1 MKIAQFRYALLNT
14 AFQVL
19 SISKITRL
27 IRKFSTCKGI
37 IFTLHRV
44 LPDKVAPF
52 QPNAILQITPQFLE
66 DTIIKARE
74 LGFDIVNLDEAQRRI
89 CSKQKEKPF
98 VVFTFDDAYR
108 DNLIYA
114 LPILQKH
121 KCPFTLYVPT
131 AFVDGKG
138 ELWWQLLEDI
148 ISKNDNI
155 ILDDGDIETKT
166 TKQKQKA
173 YDRLYWQMRKMP
185 EPERIKLVQTLTKNH
200 NIDLDNHC
208 QNLIMNWQ
216 ELEIFA
222 NEPLCTIGAHT
233 VHHYELAK
241 LSAVDVK
248 KEIKLS
254 ADILEKKFGKR
265 PKHFSYPIGAKSSA
279 GANEYQIAKKLGFL
293 TCVTTLPGGLYSEHE
308 TQLNHL
314 PRISLNGLFQKKQY
328 IKVFLTGAIF
338 GR

>member
-1 MKIAQFRYALLNT
+1 MGQFRYTLLNT
-14 AFQVL
+14 AFQIL

-27 IRKFSTCKGI
+27 IRKFSNCKGL

-66 DTIIKARE
+66 SAIIKTRE
-74 LGFDIVNLDEAQRRI
+74 RGFDIVTLDEAQRRI

-108 DNLIYA
+108 DNLTFA

-155 ILDDGDIETKT
+155 ISDDGDIKTKT
-166 TKQKQKA
+166 IKQKQKA
-173 YDRLYWQMRKMP
+173 YDKLYWQMRKIP
-185 EPERIKLVQTLTKNH
+185 EPERIKLVRTLAKNH
-200 NIDLDNHC
+200 DIDLDSHC

-254 ADILEKKFGKR
+254 ADTLEKKLGKR

-279 GANEYQIAKKLGFL
+279 GENEYQIAKQLGFL
-293 TCVTTLPGGLYSEHE
+293 TCVTTLPGGLYSKHQ

-314 PRISLNGLFQKKQY
+314 PRISLNGLFQNKRY
-328 IKVFLTGAIF
+328 LEVFLTGAIF